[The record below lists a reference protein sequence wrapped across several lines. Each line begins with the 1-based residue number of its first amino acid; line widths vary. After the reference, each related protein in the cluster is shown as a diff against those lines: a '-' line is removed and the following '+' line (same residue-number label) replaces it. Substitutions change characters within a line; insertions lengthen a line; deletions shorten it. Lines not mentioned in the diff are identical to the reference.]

1 MPVSRTSKHTSRM
14 ACMAVGVRPPWS
26 LVRARGILGHIPR
39 FRSTKWA
46 HTVLLLLCLLS
57 APLTSWAMP
66 ARPYRAAK
74 AAGKAVGA
82 LASGGGSG
90 SQVGWMPSRIDHFS
104 ADPRTYQQRF
114 FLNATFYKPGAPV
127 FLCIGGEGPGLTED
141 VVVTGEWAVL
151 VCLFVHSL
159 GGFTPNRKKERE
171 IRSYMF

>member
-1 MPVSRTSKHTSRM
+1 MLQEVICVLSEQGM
-14 ACMAVGVRPPWS
+14 AFTAAAVIPPWS
-26 LVRARGILGHIPR
+26 LGQARGVLGHTPR

-46 HTVLLLLCLLS
+46 HAVLLLLCLLS

-74 AAGKAVGA
+74 AAGKAGGT

-90 SQVGWMPSRIDHFS
+90 SQGWMPSRIDHFS
-104 ADPRTYQQRF
+104 ADPRTYEQRF

-127 FLCIGGEGPGLTED
+127 FLCVGGEGPGLMED

-151 VCLFVHSL
+151 VCLCPL
-159 GGFTPNRKKERE
+159 
-171 IRSYMF
+171 